1 MTWLRDVVATL
12 VLELEDV
19 YTGLLV
25 VLDVMS
31 GAVVVTSEHSLTV
44 TIMKVIRKNINFLK

>member
-1 MTWLRDVVATL
+1 MATL